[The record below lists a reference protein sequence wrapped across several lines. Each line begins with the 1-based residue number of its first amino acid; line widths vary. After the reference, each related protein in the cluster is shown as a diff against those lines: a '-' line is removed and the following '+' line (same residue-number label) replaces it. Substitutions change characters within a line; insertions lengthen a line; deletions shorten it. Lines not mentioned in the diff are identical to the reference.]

1 MVDLLEG
8 EIPPGGAPPGG
19 APPGGGRAGVLW
31 EVDLREEG
39 PPDDLQGGVGNFLGM
54 EIGGSPSCNNHVV
67 VATLMAEVAP

>member
-1 MVDLLEG
+1 MELLENILVVNLLEG

-54 EIGGSPSCNNHVV
+54 EIGGSLVV
-67 VATLMAEVAP
+67 ITM